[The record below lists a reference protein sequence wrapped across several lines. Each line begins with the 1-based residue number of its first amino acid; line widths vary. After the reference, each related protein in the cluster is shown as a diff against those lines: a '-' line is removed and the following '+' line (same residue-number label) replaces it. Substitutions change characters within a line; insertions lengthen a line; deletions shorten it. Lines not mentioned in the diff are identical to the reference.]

1 MIEHLRAL
9 PAAICVAGLA
19 LLTMPATAQ
28 RIKNVPQAFALVQ
41 APEAAVEVCLSVSVQ
56 TAIDCARKRCSR
68 KAGQGACFA
77 VTACEPVG
85 WAGMMGVQLS
95 EVHFTSAVCGAPS
108 REALFASLKA
118 FCDGQAGVKRCVVS
132 HLWSPDGKQHADETS
147 WTPSEPK
154 AGATKPGSI
163 ESGAVKK

>member
-1 MIEHLRAL
+1 MIEHFRAL
-9 PAAICVAGLA
+9 PAAICAMTGLA
-19 LLTMPATAQ
+19 LLAMPATAQ

-41 APEAAVEVCLSVSVQ
+41 APEAAVEFCLSVSVQ
-56 TAIDCARKRCSR
+56 TAIDCARKRCLR

-95 EVHFTSAVCGAPS
+95 EVHFTSAVCGAPTP
-108 REALFASLKA
+108 EALFASLKA
-118 FCDGQAGVKRCVVS
+118 FCDGQAGVKQCNVT

-147 WTPSEPK
+147 WTP
-154 AGATKPGSI
+154 GAIK
-163 ESGAVKK
+163 SGDIKK